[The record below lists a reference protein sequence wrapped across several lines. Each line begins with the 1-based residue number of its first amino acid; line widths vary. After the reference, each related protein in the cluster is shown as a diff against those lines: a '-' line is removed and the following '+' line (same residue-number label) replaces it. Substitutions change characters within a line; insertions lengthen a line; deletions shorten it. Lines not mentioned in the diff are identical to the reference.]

1 MLAHDLRNV
10 LAVLAGWLDVARRAV
25 DDTERRDAL
34 LEAAAVIP
42 RIYELL
48 EQVKVLAPTPTP
60 NPKVNDTTG
69 AAIAETLDVPAAVL
83 PQNIQLMRKVAG
95 DLARV
100 PLSAGQINQVLINL
114 LRNACQA
121 MPQGGALVVM
131 AGNVT
136 IEAEAGPNGSPSS
149 RRTGKFVRLSVVD
162 TGCGIPLE
170 VQKVLFE
177 PYSTT
182 KPLGEGTGLG
192 LASVKSLVEGNG
204 GFVTWRT
211 APGKGTQCNVPT
223 SHRPG
228 RDGGEPDAGLGVEA
242 RLVWQHEGERV
253 SRSPFLFRGRV
264 HENAA
269 DSSRVVTSAATR
281 ILIPVMLR
289 FVRPV
294 HRHAEIRRLLR
305 RELGQFHA
313 DFFEV
318 QPGHF
323 FVELLGQAINC
334 DLIGSAVFPEVQLGQ
349 DLVGKGVRHDE
360 ARMARGAAEIHQAA
374 LGEQINAGTAGEG
387 VFVHLRLDVQLLHAR
402 CLVQSVHL
410 DFIVEVADVAD
421 DGLVLH
427 LRDMLQRNDVAIA
440 GAGDVN
446 VRPAQ
451 RLLKRRHFESFHGGL
466 KRVDGIDLGDDDA
479 SAETAQGM
487 GRAFADIAVTAHH
500 GDFARHH
507 HVGGALDA
515 VRERLAATIEV
526 VEFRLGDGVVDID
539 GGDEEPAASSIW

>member
-1 MLAHDLRNV
+1 MKNATNGAPASAGSENDRQLRLAMLAHDLRNV

-69 AAIAETLDVPAAVL
+69 AAIAETLDAFAAVL

-211 APGKGTQCNVPT
+211 APGKGTQCNVYLPAIGPDET
-223 SHRPG
+223 GGNQTPG
-228 RDGGEPDAGLGVEA
+228 LE
-242 RLVWQHEGERV
+242 
-253 SRSPFLFRGRV
+253 
-264 HENAA
+264 
-269 DSSRVVTSAATR
+269 
-281 ILIPVMLR
+281 
-289 FVRPV
+289 
-294 HRHAEIRRLLR
+294 
-305 RELGQFHA
+305 
-313 DFFEV
+313 
-318 QPGHF
+318 
-323 FVELLGQAINC
+323 
-334 DLIGSAVFPEVQLGQ
+334 
-349 DLVGKGVRHDE
+349 
-360 ARMARGAAEIHQAA
+360 
-374 LGEQINAGTAGEG
+374 
-387 VFVHLRLDVQLLHAR
+387 
-402 CLVQSVHL
+402 
-410 DFIVEVADVAD
+410 
-421 DGLVLH
+421 
-427 LRDMLQRNDVAIA
+427 
-440 GAGDVN
+440 
-446 VRPAQ
+446 
-451 RLLKRRHFESFHGGL
+451 
-466 KRVDGIDLGDDDA
+466 
-479 SAETAQGM
+479 
-487 GRAFADIAVTAHH
+487 
-500 GDFARHH
+500 
-507 HVGGALDA
+507 
-515 VRERLAATIEV
+515 
-526 VEFRLGDGVVDID
+526 
-539 GGDEEPAASSIW
+539 